1 MAVLQEILMG
11 CGWEPY
17 HAQCLAPWLAGFLI
31 LAVGVWAAGVMYGHR
46 RGQEAAEKG
55 AETVREKIK
64 RGLERAVYDMF
75 ILLILGVMFLWMVAL
90 AAGAVALI
98 KWSMACL
105 LGAL

>member
-1 MAVLQEILMG
+1 M
-11 CGWEPY
+11 
-17 HAQCLAPWLAGFLI
+17 
-31 LAVGVWAAGVMYGHR
+31 
-46 RGQEAAEKG
+46 
-55 AETVREKIK
+55 REKIK

-75 ILLILGVMFLWMVAL
+75 ILLILGVMILWMVAL